1 MNPLAAREILA
12 KQLKDEMVISNI
24 STVSRPGL

>member
-1 MNPLAAREILA
+1 MNPLAAMEILA
-12 KQLKDEMVISNI
+12 KQLKDELVISNI